1 MGADK
6 RSRGAPR
13 HDPLHVQMA
22 KDTSLEVTAG
32 AKRRRRGKGGSD
44 SDGGDAKNAE
54 FLDSKTSRKI
64 LDIVRQQQDEIE
76 LEEQEARGRVGG
88 GVTATTGSRMAKN
101 SFAAPQPLL
110 AGPVGAK
117 KGAKYGADSDEDDEA
132 VMDGD
137 EYEEYDVDAVDDIE
151 IDEADA
157 ALIEKF
163 MAKEPKKQM
172 NLSDLIMSKIAA
184 AEAAGEGMS
193 SGPDGRQELVPP
205 AMNEKIIEVYT
216 KVGLLL
222 SRYKSGKLPKTFKII
237 PSLADW
243 EDVLYLTHPEK
254 WTPQATY
261 QATRIF
267 VSNLKAKMAQRF
279 FALVLLDRVRDDIAE
294 TKKLNYHL
302 YMSLKKA
309 LYKPAAFFKGLLLPL
324 CESGTC
330 TLREAAIIGSVITK
344 VSIPVLHSAAGL
356 LKLAEMDYSGA
367 NSHFIRILLD
377 KKYALPFKVVD
388 ALVFHFIRFKTDHR
402 EMPVLWHQSLLVFS
416 QRYKEDMTP
425 EQKDALLD
433 LVRHKV
439 HPQITPEI
447 RRELQNSSSRDELME
462 PDAMELDI

>member
-1 MGADK
+1 MGIQRK
-6 RSRGAPR
+6 KKTSLR
-13 HDPLHVQMA
+13 HDPLHLQLA
-22 KDTSLEVTAG
+22 KDTSVELNVKKKPTA
-32 AKRRRRGKGGSD
+32 
-44 SDGGDAKNAE
+44 AKNAHHSDDDSKDKQSE
-54 FLDSKTSRKI
+54 FLDSRTSAKI
-64 LDIVRQQQDEIE
+64 LGLVRKQQDEV
-76 LEEQEARGRVGG
+76 EEESTREEGKRRNRAPTGLLPP
-88 GVTATTGSRMAKN
+88 VTSRITR
-101 SFAAPQPLL
+101 
-110 AGPVGAK
+110 
-117 KGAKYGADSDEDDEA
+117 ADSDDEEAALAEGYEDFEA
-132 VMDGD
+132 F
-137 EYEEYDVDAVDDIE
+137 EEDLD
-151 IDEADA
+151 IDEADR
-157 ALIEKF
+157 ALMEKF

-172 NLSDLIMSKIAA
+172 NLSDLIMSKIQA
-184 AEAAGEGMS
+184 AEAAGAMGED
-193 SGPDGRQELVPP
+193 PHVPP
-205 AMNEKIIEVYT
+205 AMNEKVVEVYT

-243 EDVLYLTHPEK
+243 EDILFLTHPEK
-254 WTPQATY
+254 WTPQAMY

-279 FALVLLDRVRDDIAE
+279 FALVLLDRVRDEIQE

-367 NSHFIRILLD
+367 NSLFIRILLD

-388 ALVFHFIRFKTDHR
+388 ALVFHFLRFKNDSR
-402 EMPVLWHQSLLVFS
+402 DMPVLWHQSLLVFA

-425 EQKDALLD
+425 EQKEALLD
-433 LVRHKV
+433 LLRHKS
-439 HPQITPEI
+439 HEGMTPEI
-447 RRELQNSSSRDELME
+447 RRELQNSECRGEIMPDEMDLE
-462 PDAMELDI
+462 I